1 MKSKTIYPR
10 YFIFIPEKAP
20 WLHNCN
26 FLFYKVDFKRKVSG
40 KFSDGKWNN
49 FDNISEQFLLR
60 SEFFREVSIEEL
72 ALII

>member
-10 YFIFIPEKAP
+10 YFILILEKAP
-20 WLHNCN
+20 WLCNCD
-26 FLFYKVDFKRKVSG
+26 FLFYKVDSKREVSG
-40 KFSDGKWNN
+40 KFSDGKWSN
-49 FDNISEQFLLR
+49 FDNISEQILLR